1 MLVKLTLSVDQAVV
15 DKIRRISKQHKTSI
29 SAIISNYIT
38 TLPDSVSP
46 IQEIP
51 PVTKKILEM
60 SAKLPSVSKDWNYRD
75 ELIDAMQERYDVK

>member
-15 DKIRRISKQHKTSI
+15 DKIRKISKQHKTSI

-60 SAKLPSVSKDWNYRD
+60 SAKLPSVPKDWNYRD

>member
-1 MLVKLTLSVDQAVV
+1 MLVKLTVSVDKTVV

-29 SAIISNYIT
+29 SAIISSYIK

-46 IQEIP
+46 VQEIP
-51 PVTKKILEM
+51 PITKKILEM
-60 SAKLPSVSKDWNYRD
+60 GAKLPSVPKDWNYRD